1 MTDNALPKVTEMPP
15 WWLSLPED
23 FYSQSDGTELDG
35 ESPLQVYGTA
45 AVDRVLRT
53 ALGSAIS
60 ASLLPKLLLNPS
72 ALADERRF
80 MDFYAGLAAQRDVTK
95 VFKTPP
101 QVDVK
106 AVQTPRWAGWRKK
119 VPTLQLSFD
128 SPFEPLNPDMVD
140 RYLSHQRNR
149 RAQVQYWS
157 HPEGPR
163 PTLIFVHGVVASDY
177 EFNSRFFSLPWFYE
191 RGYDIALFTIPFH
204 GQRAGRLSLFS
215 GQGLFSDGF
224 AQMTEGM
231 LQSICDLRVLV
242 DFLERRGAP
251 HIGIS
256 GLSLGGYLSALLAA
270 VEPRLAFCIPNSPLV
285 APVDTIRS
293 WQPTHEIMEL
303 IERRSGFSAMDLRRG
318 MAIHSPLSYQPLL
331 DPEKVMIIGGAG
343 DRFTPPRF
351 VRLLHGHWPDS
362 HLHWFP
368 GNHVI
373 HLGRQEYLKLMLSF
387 MDSHCQGQT
396 LQQRAQA

>member
-1 MTDNALPKVTEMPP
+1 MTEPALPKVNEMPP

-45 AVDRVLRT
+45 AVDRVLRSV
-53 ALGSAIS
+53 LGTAIS
-60 ASLLPKLLLNPS
+60 ASMLPKLIMRPNV
-72 ALADERRF
+72 LADERRH
-80 MDFYAGLAAQRDVTK
+80 MDFYAELAAQRDATK
-95 VFKTPP
+95 VFVKPP
-101 QVDVK
+101 ATDVK
-106 AVQTPRWAGWRKK
+106 AQQTPRWERWRKR

-128 SPFEPLNPDMVD
+128 SPFEPLNPEMTDS
-140 RYLSHQRNR
+140 YLAHQRNS

-163 PTLIFVHGVVASDY
+163 KTLIFVHGVVASDY
-177 EFNSRFFSLPWFYE
+177 DFNSRFFSLPWFYQ

-204 GQRAGRLSLFS
+204 GERAERCSLFS
-215 GQGLFSDGF
+215 GQGLFSGGF
-224 AQMTEGM
+224 AQMSEGM

-242 DFLERRGAP
+242 DFLERRGTP
-251 HIGIS
+251 HVGIS
-256 GLSLGGYLSALLAA
+256 GLSLGGYLSALLAV

-285 APVDTIRS
+285 APVDTLRS
-293 WQPTHEIMEL
+293 WQPTHELMEL
-303 IERRSGFSAMDLRRG
+303 IERRSGFTAMDLRRG
-318 MAIHSPLSYQPLL
+318 MAIHSPLSYQPML
-331 DPEKVMIIGGAG
+331 DPERVMIIGGAG

-351 VRLLHGHWPDS
+351 VRLLQAHWPDS

-373 HLGRQEYLKLMLSF
+373 HLGRQEYLQLMLDF
-387 MDSHCQGQT
+387 MDRHCQSPPLRGC
-396 LQQRAQA
+396 